1 MNPAKTL
8 RTALAKAKQF
18 MRRYERLYML
28 LGACKRTVTQG
39 PRTAWRELQDAIRIR
54 SAKIAQWPTPEVLA
68 AQRAEGF
75 EGAVKISVLVP
86 LYNTPERFLREMI
99 GSVQAQTY
107 ERWELCLADGSDA
120 AHGDV
125 ETICRQYAAQDGRI
139 VYQKL
144 EKNLGFAGNTNAC
157 ITLATGDYLCLLD
170 HDDLLHPF
178 ALRAVAQAIR
188 DQNADFIYTDE
199 AHFRETPDDA
209 YLPNYK
215 PDFAPDT
222 LRSYNY
228 ICHLSAF
235 SRALLDAAG
244 GGFDPRYDGSQDYD
258 LILRL
263 TEKARKIVHIPQIL
277 YLWRTH
283 TGSTASDISVKAY
296 TMDAARQALAA
307 HLTRVGLQGKVEND
321 AIPSTYDIRY
331 VLDGQPLV
339 SIVIPTKDH
348 ADVLKRCID
357 SIREKTTWPSW
368 EIVLVEN
375 NSTEAETFR
384 YYETL
389 KADSRVRLVT
399 YQGGFNY
406 SAINNFGVR
415 HAQGQYYLLLNND
428 IEVITPDWIER
439 MLMFAHRPD
448 VGAVGA
454 MLYYPDDTVQ
464 HAGVIL
470 GIGGVAGHAHKY
482 FKRGEPGF
490 MYRLRVAQNL
500 SAVTAACMLVR
511 REVWEAVGGL
521 DEQLA
526 VAFNDVDFCLRV
538 RQAGYL
544 VVWTPHA
551 ELYHYESRS
560 RGKENTLEKQQ
571 RFAGEIAFFHQ
582 RWDAVLDAGDPYYN
596 PNLTLKRENFSLR

>member
-99 GSVQAQTY
+99 ESVQAQTY

-439 MLMFAHRPD
+439 MLMFAQRPD

>member
-283 TGSTASDISVKAY
+283 TGSTASDISVKSY

-307 HLTRVGLQGKVEND
+307 HLARVGLQGTVEND

-348 ADVLKRCID
+348 ADVLKRCIN

-439 MLMFAHRPD
+439 MLMFAQRPD

>member
-283 TGSTASDISVKAY
+283 TGSTASDISVKSY

-307 HLTRVGLQGKVEND
+307 HLARVGLQGTVEND

-439 MLMFAHRPD
+439 MLMFAQRPD

-521 DEQLA
+521 DEQLV